1 MLKKAHIRDYRAEC
15 VGKIF
20 MSWHG
25 MALNV
30 LSNKKAAA

>member
-20 MSWHG
+20 M
-25 MALNV
+25 ALNV